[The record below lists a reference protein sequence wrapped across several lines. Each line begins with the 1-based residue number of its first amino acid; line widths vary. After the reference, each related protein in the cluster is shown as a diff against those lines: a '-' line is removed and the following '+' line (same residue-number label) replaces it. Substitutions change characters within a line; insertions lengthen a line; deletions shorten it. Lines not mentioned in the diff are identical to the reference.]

1 MSFYETYEMPISFP
15 GLFGPWQF
23 KVSGVLSEI
32 GNGIRWYGLL
42 IAIGMLCALALCVR
56 LAPRYKL
63 KGDDLYDI
71 VLWLLPFGIIGAR
84 LYYVL
89 FYLDLFK
96 TADGGFDFAAAVRI
110 WDGGLAIYGG
120 VIAGALVIFFFTR
133 RRRIPFLALL
143 DCIIPGLM
151 LGQAIGRWG
160 NFMNREAYGAETSV
174 PWRMRLWQSAE
185 RYIDV
190 HPTFFYESLW
200 NVVGLLL
207 LLFVVAKIRK
217 FNGENACFYFIW
229 YGIGRFFI
237 EGLRTDSLYFFGVT
251 LFGQPLR
258 VSQALSVLL
267 VIGGIA
273 GLIVGR
279 RKSSQIVDDSAA

>member
-1 MSFYETYEMPISFP
+1 MNDYEMPIGFP
-15 GLFGPWQF
+15 GLFGDWQF
-23 KVSGVLSEI
+23 KVSGVLLDV

-42 IAIGMLCALALCVR
+42 IAVGMLCALALCIR

-63 KGDDLYDI
+63 KSDDLYDVI
-71 VLWLLPFGIIGAR
+71 LWLLPIGVIGAR

-89 FYLDLFK
+89 FYLDLFRAK
-96 TADGGFDFAAAVRI
+96 DGSLDFGAMLRI

-120 VIAGALVIFFFTR
+120 VIAGAAVVFFFTR
-133 RRRIPFLALL
+133 KRKIPFLALF

-174 PWRMRLWQSAE
+174 PWRMRLFQSAQ

-190 HPTFFYESLW
+190 HPTFLYESLW
-200 NVVGLLL
+200 NVIGLLV
-207 LLFVVAKIRK
+207 LLFVIAKIRK
-217 FNGENACFYFIW
+217 FNGENACFYFVW

-237 EGLRTDSLYFFGVT
+237 EGLRTDSLYFFGVR

-258 VSQALSVLL
+258 VSQALSALL
-267 VIGGIA
+267 VLGGAVAWI
-273 GLIVGR
+273 IGR
-279 RKSSQIVDDSAA
+279 RKSSQIVDNSAA